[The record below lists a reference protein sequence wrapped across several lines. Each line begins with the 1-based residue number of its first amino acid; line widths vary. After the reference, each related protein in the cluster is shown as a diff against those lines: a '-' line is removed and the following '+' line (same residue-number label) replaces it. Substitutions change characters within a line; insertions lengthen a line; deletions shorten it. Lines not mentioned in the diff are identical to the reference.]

1 MKIIYLGMLQSALGV
16 KEEEFQTTAGSTVG
30 NLLISLAQK
39 YGEPFRFTVLGR
51 DGNLRPLAKVFVS
64 DRDIDEMD
72 GLNTKLEDNTEVC
85 IFIAVEAPA
94 GG

>member
-1 MKIIYLGMLQSALGV
+1 MKIVYLGILQSALGI
-16 KEEEFQTTAGSTVG
+16 KEEEIVSQAGLTVG
-30 NLLISLAQK
+30 TLLTSLANK
-39 YGEPFRFTVLGR
+39 YGESFRFTVLGR

-64 DRDIDEMD
+64 DRDIAEMD
-72 GLNTKLEDNTEVC
+72 GLNTKLEGNDEVC